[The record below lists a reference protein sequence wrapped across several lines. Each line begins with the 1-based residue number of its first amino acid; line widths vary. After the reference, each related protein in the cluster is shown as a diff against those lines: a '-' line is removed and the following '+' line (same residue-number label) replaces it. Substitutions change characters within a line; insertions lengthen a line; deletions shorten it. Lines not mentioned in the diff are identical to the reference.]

1 MQNSPFCLP
10 LNSLFRLSW
19 QLSGKEFILPMPETG
34 FRSLGREDLLEEEMA
49 TYFSVLAWEIPWTEE
64 PGGLQSMGLQRVG
77 DHWDTKWQQILHSS
91 PDLLPHATT
100 THPKEQKQSREFIS
114 QLKIFTSYSWIWIKP
129 LHKSH
134 QFPPAPPIHLRVLIK
149 IAKSHHLLGLS

>member
-49 TYFSVLAWEIPWTEE
+49 TYFSVLA
-64 PGGLQSMGLQRVG
+64 
-77 DHWDTKWQQILHSS
+77 
-91 PDLLPHATT
+91 
-100 THPKEQKQSREFIS
+100 
-114 QLKIFTSYSWIWIKP
+114 
-129 LHKSH
+129 
-134 QFPPAPPIHLRVLIK
+134 
-149 IAKSHHLLGLS
+149 